1 MFYIVKFLQNGAS
14 IGGRMSQLLQEG
26 RPSAITSPLG
36 KDVLAL
42 ARFDATE
49 GVSELFEFRIEALS
63 ASNHI
68 DFDQALGHNCCVTF
82 SSPDGPDRH
91 FNGVMVEAE
100 AVGAYHELFLYRIVL
115 RPWLWLLSRT
125 SDCRIWHDKTVIQ
138 IIDEVFRDRG
148 FSDFKAV
155 TTKPYCKI
163 EYCVQYRETDLNFV
177 CRLMESFGIYYFF
190 EHSAG
195 THMLKLADSKS
206 SHEAVPGH
214 ATISY
219 FDDLQERHDV
229 EYFRSWS
236 SERQFRSG
244 KYKLNDYD
252 FKQPTKKLQTE
263 KESASK
269 YSKGHMEIYDYPG
282 LYTEMKDGEESAKVR
297 LDADQ
302 AQDKRRYARGNAI
315 SLFPGG
321 FTTLDRHPLT
331 AEKIEYLILSA
342 KHSFVAQSYRSGG
355 SGEADYSGNYELH
368 DASIPYRPPLLTPKA
383 LIHGPQTARVVGEEG
398 QEIDVDKY
406 GRVLLL
412 FHWDRKE
419 MKSCRVRVAQV
430 WAGKQWGGQFIPRIG
445 MEAVVEFLEGDP
457 DRPLV
462 VGAVFNGD
470 NEFPYALPKQKTQ
483 SGIKSDST
491 LGHGGYNELMFDD
504 AKDSEL
510 IRMHAQKDH
519 QVTVL
524 NTETNEIG
532 EKFQGGIGASRT
544 TTLDKGS
551 DHLTIQAG
559 DQIIKISGNQAVTAD
574 QSIKLTCG
582 ASVIEITPTEIKVTS
597 GHIAFSAPK
606 IDWN

>member
-1 MFYIVKFLQNGAS
+1 
-14 IGGRMSQLLQEG
+14 MSQLLQEG
-26 RPSAITSPLG
+26 RPSAFTSPLG
-36 KDVLAL
+36 KDVLTL

-49 GVSELFEFRIEALS
+49 GVSEIFEFRIEALS
-63 ASNHI
+63 ASDHI
-68 DFDQALGHNCCVTF
+68 DFDQALGHNCCATL

-125 SDCRIWHDKTVIQ
+125 SDCRIWHDKTAIQ
-138 IIDEVFRDRG
+138 IIEEVFRDRG

-155 TTKPYCKI
+155 TTKSYCKI

-177 CRLMESFGIYYFF
+177 CRLMERFGIYYFF

-206 SHEAVPGH
+206 SHDAVPGH

-219 FDDLQERHDV
+219 FDDLQARHDV

-269 YSKGHMEIYDYPG
+269 YSKGQMEIYDYPG
-282 LYTEMKDGEESAKVR
+282 LYMEMKDGEESAKVR

-302 AQDKRRYARGNAI
+302 AQDKRRYAIGNAI

-321 FTTLDRHPLT
+321 FTTLDRHPLP
-331 AEKIEYLILSA
+331 AEKIEYLILRA

-462 VGAVFNGD
+462 VGAVYNGD
-470 NEFPYALPKQKTQ
+470 NEFPYTLPKQKTQ

-532 EKFQGGIGASRT
+532 EKFQGGTDASRM